1 MTISFE
7 SMTAAH
13 IAGAVEL
20 SHQVDWPHRP
30 EDWELSRSISFGVV
44 GLAEGRVLASIS

>member
-13 IAGAVEL
+13 IAGAVEPASSASGL
-20 SHQVDWPHRP
+20 IPP
-30 EDWELSRSISFGVV
+30 E
-44 GLAEGRVLASIS
+44 